1 MLTSNF
7 CLQAVRYYK
16 RRSKQVAEEEAA
28 EIVPVQRG
36 RVAAWQARMQARIEA
51 DEAMAIE
58 AQRLH
63 TLRML
68 EGRAPW

>member
-1 MLTSNF
+1 M
-7 CLQAVRYYK
+7 
-16 RRSKQVAEEEAA
+16 
-28 EIVPVQRG
+28 VPVQRG

-63 TLRML
+63 ALRIF